1 LSYDLSYFVN
11 QSSGYDVYRRH
22 AVQCIVVAMASV
34 DVTHV
39 SNYSII
45 DIMTVTD
52 VKLYV
57 VLARC
62 SSYFTVWQEVVD
74 CLITVLGLSSFD

>member
-1 LSYDLSYFVN
+1 MSEHNMTDFN
-11 QSSGYDVYRRH
+11 QSSGYDVYRHR
-22 AVQCIVVAMASV
+22 VMLCIIVAMTSV

-45 DIMTVTD
+45 DIMLVSNGN
-52 VKLYV
+52 LYI

-62 SSYFTVWQEVVD
+62 SSYFRM
-74 CLITVLGLSSFD
+74 